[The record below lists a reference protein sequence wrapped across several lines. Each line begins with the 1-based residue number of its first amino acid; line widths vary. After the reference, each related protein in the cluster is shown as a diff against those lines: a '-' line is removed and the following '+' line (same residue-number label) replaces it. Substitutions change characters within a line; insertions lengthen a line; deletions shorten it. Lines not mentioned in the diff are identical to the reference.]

1 MELSKYNNV
10 GKPVVLSGTNILPYF
25 IDLAKYMESV
35 GVPLSPMPKIIMS
48 SDTQYQNNPFGKTAY
63 YSPHHHTVTI
73 FTAGRH
79 IKDILRS
86 FAHELIHHSQNIT
99 GMFDPSQANSLNNP
113 RYAEENPHL
122 RMMEEDAYLRGNMIF
137 RSWEDQYK

>member
-10 GKPVVLSGTNILPYF
+10 GNPVVLSGTNILPYF

-63 YSPHHHTVTI
+63 YNPHHRTVTI

-99 GMFDPSQANSLNNP
+99 GMFDPSQSNSLNNP